1 MGEFTQLYRRAAAS
15 QAGIFSGANP
25 ADYDS
30 NDPIRLWV
38 IQVIVIMAMTQVLA
52 LIFGRI
58 RQPRVIAEVIGGVF
72 LGPTVMGRI
81 HGFRN
86 AIFPDDGMPLLNLT
100 ANIGLVLFL
109 FIVGLE
115 IDTRLIKKNVKASA
129 SISIAG
135 LVVPL
140 GLGAALGEGIYRE
153 FVNPDVNHG
162 YFLLFTAV
170 AVGITAFPVLC
181 RILTELKLL
190 DTTVGVVT
198 LSAGVGNDV
207 IGWILLALTVALVNA
222 SSGLTALWVLLTAV
236 GYCLLLLLPGK
247 WAYHWL
253 AKKTGSLESGTPTA
267 FMMTITIVV
276 VFFSAFFT
284 DIIGVHAIFGGFLAG
299 LIIPHQ
305 NGYAIAMV
313 EKLEDLVTIVLL
325 PLYFASSGLR
335 TNLGLL
341 DNGITWGYTI
351 IIILVAFT
359 SKFLACA
366 STAKLAGFNLR
377 ESGAIGSLM
386 SCKGLVELIVLNV
399 GLQAGIL
406 DTRVFSMFVIHAII
420 LTFMTT
426 PLVLLFYP
434 AKYRVHLN
442 SSATLPS
449 PEDGKQSAPQDDNEG
464 EYCNVK
470 YALVLDK
477 IEQLSAAMTV
487 TQLLCPST
495 SVSPSTSTL
504 AASERSSIDDEK
516 APAGGVVPPLP
527 SYQNVVK
534 SNPLVSPISLT
545 LLRLI
550 ELTTRTSDVLKS
562 QEASALIHS
571 DPVTSVFR
579 TFAWLLGGA
588 AQRLRVKVGVDVA
601 SWEDFDAVISRRVTE
616 ENAGM
621 VVIPW
626 SRGNSTTGPSSTHD
640 ETAASTLVKN
650 PFDGVFQRSNSS
662 TSSYDQTT
670 TSVVYSEL
678 IRKVFLTAPCDVALF
693 VDRGLDSGAGDV
705 ASMLSGTTGPDTL
718 LVLPFFGG
726 PDDRLALKFLVKMCA
741 GNEGVR
747 AIVVRISKTEESE
760 ENVDEAECSKGHA
773 IVHNTIAAA
782 DTVYGQHNTQTRL
795 ASDTADNIL
804 WERYTSSS
812 TTRTPVLTSALS
824 RITFNSVNTS
834 KPLQAS
840 VDSIIGSDIKSI
852 SSGRRTVA
860 VIGRSRRMAVESLDK
875 ELQHMSKNA
884 GVAMGSSVAKTLGN
898 VGAAMVLAGV
908 DASLLIVQAHYGA
921 TA

>member
-1 MGEFTQLYRRAAAS
+1 MGEYSQIFSRAAS
-15 QAGIFSGANP
+15 GQGGIFSGDNP
-25 ADYDS
+25 ADYNV

-58 RQPRVIAEVIGGVF
+58 RQPRVIAEVVGGVF

-81 HGFRN
+81 PGFRN
-86 AIFPDDGMPLLNLT
+86 AIFPEQGMTLLNLT

-129 SISIAG
+129 SISLAG
-135 LVVPL
+135 LIIPL

-153 FVNPDVNHG
+153 FVSPSVNHG

-236 GYCLLLLLPGK
+236 GYCLFLLIPVK
-247 WAYHWL
+247 WGYHWM
-253 AKKTGSLESGTPTA
+253 AKKTGSLESGNPTTS
-267 FMMTITIVV
+267 MMMVTILI

-313 EKLEDLVTIVLL
+313 EKLEDLVTILLL
-325 PLYFASSGLR
+325 PLYFALSGLR

-351 IIILVAFT
+351 IIIVVAFA
-359 SKFLACA
+359 SKFFACA
-366 STAKLAGFNLR
+366 GTAKLTGFNMR
-377 ESGAIGSLM
+377 ESGAIGALM

-399 GLQAGIL
+399 GLQAGVL

-434 AKYRVHLN
+434 AKYRVHLDN
-442 SSATLPS
+442 SATLPS
-449 PEDGKQSAPQDDNEG
+449 PEDGEQAPQDDNEG
-464 EYCNVK
+464 EYANVK

-487 TQLLCPST
+487 TQLLCPSSAACAT
-495 SVSPSTSTL
+495 ASTVAPSD
-504 AASERSSIDDEK
+504 ASARTSIDDEK
-516 APAGGVVPPLP
+516 RPATTVVNTLP
-527 SYQNVVK
+527 SYQNVVN
-534 SNPLVSPISLT
+534 SNALVSPISLT

-579 TFAWLLGGA
+579 TFAWLIGGA
-588 AQRLRVKVGVDVA
+588 AQKLKVKVGVDVV
-601 SWEDFDAVISRRVTE
+601 SWDDFDAVISRRVKE

-621 VVIPW
+621 VVMPW
-626 SRGNSTTGPSSTHD
+626 SRGDSTVVSSSGAPE
-640 ETAASTLVKN
+640 ETSVSATAKN
-650 PFDGVFQRSNSS
+650 PFDGVFQRSSSS
-662 TSSYDQTT
+662 TPSSYDQTT
-670 TSVVYSEL
+670 SSVVYSEL
-678 IRKVFLTAPCDVALF
+678 IRKVFSTAPCDVALF
-693 VDRGLDSGAGDV
+693 VDRGLSSVGGMNVMAGTV
-705 ASMLSGTTGPDTL
+705 GPDTL
-718 LVLPFFGG
+718 LVLPFYGG

-741 GNEGVR
+741 GNESVK
-747 AIVVRISKTEESE
+747 AMVVRISKQDGTE
-760 ENVDEAECSKGHA
+760 ENVEEVDALKVHA
-773 IVHNTIAAA
+773 VHNTIAAA
-782 DTVYGQHNTQTRL
+782 DTVYGHHNTETRL

-812 TTRTPVLTSALS
+812 TSRSPVLSSALS
-824 RITFNSVNTS
+824 RITFSSVNTS
-834 KPLQAS
+834 KPLQAA
-840 VDSIIGSDIKSI
+840 VDSVTSSDVKSI
-852 SSGRRTVA
+852 ASGRRTVA
-860 VIGRSRRMAVESLDK
+860 VVGRSRRMAVESLDK
-875 ELQHMSKNA
+875 ELHQMSKNA
-884 GVAMGSSVAKTLGN
+884 GVTMGSSMAKTLGN
-898 VGAAMVLAGV
+898 VGAALVLVGA
-908 DASLLIVQAHYGA
+908 DASLLVMQAHYA
-921 TA
+921 